1 MSVWTKVLRCLILYS
16 ALFSRLKIT
25 NQFILLASSIVIGH
39 SVSRHTHTQR
49 PWLFCSQSMWC
60 GYSFILFKR
69 EMRECCCLYEK
80 RGNGDQQ
87 LFHLVTHTT
96 VGGLFN
102 FWPKI
107 LRRLAVYLPFHI
119 YKKVKN
125 KHGLFF
131 FSPLHITRIHTDI
144 VCQFFSP
151 PPPLSPFSFTF
162 FYFFATVS
170 QVLFRLLLRVSG
182 NFGRRKFRSVAHKTP
197 LLSFFFLDLLYSYYI
212 NHTYNAHFVA
222 YYRIRNS
229 HPTHTHTCF
238 SWFIF
243 FFSIFI
249 TIDLVTRNLI
259 TGRN

>member
-107 LRRLAVYLPFHI
+107 LRRPAVYLPFRI

-151 PPPLSPFSFTF
+151 PPPSLTFFLYFFLFFRHRVTGVISSFT
-162 FYFFATVS
+162 S
-170 QVLFRLLLRVSG
+170 RVWELW
-182 NFGRRKFRSVAHKTP
+182 KKKISVGCP
-197 LLSFFFLDLLYSYYI
+197 Q
-212 NHTYNAHFVA
+212 
-222 YYRIRNS
+222 NS
-229 HPTHTHTCF
+229 P
-238 SWFIF
+238 SFIF
-243 FFSIFI
+243 LSWLIIF
-249 TIDLVTRNLI
+249 LLH
-259 TGRN
+259 